1 MGQKDTKAKDYLA
14 DNARF
19 ADICNVKL
27 FNGREVI
34 KPENLE
40 EQDSTEVLDFLT
52 DGGKNVS
59 LQKWRDVLKICKK
72 VKDIGYIVII
82 GLEAQ
87 SEINYAMPVK
97 CDLYDV
103 INYGK
108 QVDLISKQHRKNKE
122 SGDKRGDF
130 TSGFF
135 KSDSLV
141 PVITITV
148 YLGTEMWDGPRSLHD
163 MMDVKDSE
171 ILQYVPDYRLNLFIP
186 SEVEDFSGF
195 KTGAG
200 KLFKILSMAV
210 DKEKLKKID
219 SDEFSSVDVETV
231 MMVNEFTQLN
241 VEIPRN
247 GGNVNVCKAV
257 QEWKEELLQEG
268 EVRGEARGVI
278 STLVSLVNDGLI
290 SKSEGVSRSGLS
302 EKEFDKYLKKINSH
316 N

>member
-1 MGQKDTKAKDYLA
+1 MKDD
-14 DNARF
+14 
-19 ADICNVKL
+19 KL
-27 FNGREVI
+27 
-34 KPENLE
+34 
-40 EQDSTEVLDFLT
+40 S
-52 DGGKNVS
+52 
-59 LQKWRDVLKICKK
+59 
-72 VKDIGYIVII
+72 
-82 GLEAQ
+82 
-87 SEINYAMPVK
+87 
-97 CDLYDV
+97 
-103 INYGK
+103 
-108 QVDLISKQHRKNKE
+108 
-122 SGDKRGDF
+122 
-130 TSGFF
+130 
-135 KSDSLV
+135 
-141 PVITITV
+141 
-148 YLGTEMWDGPRSLHD
+148 
-163 MMDVKDSE
+163 
-171 ILQYVPDYRLNLFIP
+171 DYRLNLFIP

-290 SKSEGVSRSGLS
+290 SKSEGVSRSRLS
-302 EKEFDKYLKKINSH
+302 EKEFDKYFKKINSH